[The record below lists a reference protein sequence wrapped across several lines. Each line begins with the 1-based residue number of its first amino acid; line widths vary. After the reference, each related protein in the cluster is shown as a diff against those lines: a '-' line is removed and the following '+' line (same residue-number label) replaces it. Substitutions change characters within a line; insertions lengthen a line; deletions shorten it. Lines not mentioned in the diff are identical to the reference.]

1 MSNCPICR
9 SAAEI
14 VREMPA
20 AFIREQLGLFY
31 HDHVPDLD
39 IVDYQLYRCRN
50 CTLEY
55 CDPMLPG
62 SANFYEWVI
71 HQPNY
76 YPPFR
81 WEWGFCLDLFSKAES
96 GNAKIFEVGCGNG
109 DFLRFLK
116 RSKISAIGIDTS
128 ESAVRVAK
136 VRELDVYATTI
147 EAYIG
152 QRPQEKASFDYVVS
166 FHCLEHV
173 NDPLGF
179 VRTMQSMLH
188 DKGRLLIS
196 TPFSPM
202 CYESMWF
209 DPLNHPPH
217 HMTRWNFKAYEEL
230 AKHLGM
236 SIRFHFPEAQSLF
249 QRTIRAI
256 SFKLNGFQLFLS
268 KKQLLVYVLKNP
280 IAFYREYSC
289 QKQRLKMYDRYAAD
303 VVLVELFNTDK
314 VLWLD

>member
-1 MSNCPICR
+1 MSNCPVCG

-31 HDHVPDLD
+31 HDNIPHLD
-39 IVDYQLYRCRN
+39 IVDYRLHRCKT

-62 SANFYEWVI
+62 SSNFYEWVI

-81 WEWGFCLDLFSKAES
+81 WEWGVCLDFFKSASTTKPS
-96 GNAKIFEVGCGNG
+96 IFEVGCGNG

-116 RSKISAIGIDTS
+116 RHNKPAVGVDTS

-136 VRELDVYATTI
+136 VRELDAHAVTI
-147 EAYIG
+147 DEYIL
-152 QRPQEKASFDYVVS
+152 QHPQQKAGFDYVVS

-173 NDPLGF
+173 DDPLDF
-179 VRTMQSMLH
+179 VKSMQSMLNTN
-188 DKGRLLIS
+188 GQLLIS

-217 HMTRWNFKAYEEL
+217 HMTRWNFDAYRAL
-230 AKHLGM
+230 ASQINM
-236 SIRFHFPEAQSLF
+236 QVEFYFPQAESVL
-249 QRTIRAI
+249 QRTLRAL

-268 KKQLLVYVLKNP
+268 KKQVYLYVLRNPRLFLKEFKNQQLR
-280 IAFYREYSC
+280 ATYSGNP
-289 QKQRLKMYDRYAAD
+289 AAD
-303 VVLVELFNTDK
+303 VVLARFYK
-314 VLWLD
+314 K

>member
-1 MSNCPICR
+1 MSNCPVCR

-31 HDHVPDLD
+31 HDYIPHLD
-39 IVDYQLYRCRN
+39 IVDYRLYRCKT

-62 SANFYEWVI
+62 SEKFYEWVI

-81 WEWGFCLDLFSKAES
+81 WEWGVCLEFFKSASTTKPS
-96 GNAKIFEVGCGNG
+96 IFEVGCGNG

-116 RSKISAIGIDTS
+116 RHNKPAVGVDTS
-128 ESAVRVAK
+128 ESAVRVAR
-136 VRELDVYATTI
+136 VRELDAHAVTI
-147 EAYIG
+147 DEYIL
-152 QRPQEKASFDYVVS
+152 QHPQQNEGFDYVVS

-173 NDPLGF
+173 DDPLGF
-179 VRTMQSMLH
+179 VKSMQSMLNAN
-188 DKGRLLIS
+188 GQLLIS

-217 HMTRWNFKAYEEL
+217 HMTRWNFDAYRAL
-230 AKHLGM
+230 AGQINM
-236 SIRFHFPEAQSLF
+236 QVEFYFPQAESVL
-249 QRTIRAI
+249 QRTFRAL

-268 KKQLLVYVLKNP
+268 KKQVYLYVLRNPRLFLKEFKNQQLRA
-280 IAFYREYSC
+280 IYSGNP
-289 QKQRLKMYDRYAAD
+289 AAD
-303 VVLVELFNTDK
+303 VVLARFYK
-314 VLWLD
+314 K

>member
-1 MSNCPICR
+1 MSNCPVCG

-31 HDHVPDLD
+31 HDHIPDLD
-39 IVDYQLYRCRN
+39 IVDYKLCRCTN

-62 SANFYEWVI
+62 SANFYEWII

-81 WEWGFCLDLFSKAES
+81 WEWGVCLDLFISTSTKKPS
-96 GNAKIFEVGCGNG
+96 IFEVGCGNG

-116 RSKISAIGIDTS
+116 RNNMPAVGVDTS
-128 ESAVRVAK
+128 ESAIRVAK
-136 VRELDVYATTI
+136 VRELDAHAVTI
-147 EAYIG
+147 DEYIL
-152 QRPQEKASFDYVVS
+152 QHPQQNAGFDYVVS

-173 NDPLGF
+173 DDPLGF
-179 VRTMQSMLH
+179 VRSMQSMIH

-202 CYESMWF
+202 CYESVWF

-230 AKHLGM
+230 AKKLGM
-236 SIRFHFPEAQSLF
+236 SIRFHFPAAQSLF

-256 SFKLNGFQLFLS
+256 SFNLNGFQLFIS
-268 KKQLLVYVLKNP
+268 KKQILLYVLKNP
-280 IAFYREYSC
+280 LAFFREYNY
-289 QKQRLKMYDRYAAD
+289 QKQRVKMFNRYAAD
-303 VVLVELFNTDK
+303 VVLAELFNTEK
-314 VLWLD
+314 V